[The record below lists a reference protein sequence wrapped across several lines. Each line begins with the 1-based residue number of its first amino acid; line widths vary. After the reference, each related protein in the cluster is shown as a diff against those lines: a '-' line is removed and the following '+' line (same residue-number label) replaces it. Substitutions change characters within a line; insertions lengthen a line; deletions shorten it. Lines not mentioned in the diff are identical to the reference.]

1 VAQGGEHAS
10 IWAVPERQGRGPRPA
25 YSRAQITEAAVR
37 IADAEGLEAASMRR
51 IAADLGT
58 GAMSL
63 YRYVPSRDDLIELMV
78 DHVLLETGIPER
90 PSGDWRADLTLIAE
104 NTRRVWRAHPWLA
117 ALWRPRATFGPNRLR
132 LLEFAFG
139 ALDVGIP
146 IDEIFVLLDML
157 NGYVERVVR
166 GEIEWSRETRQS
178 GMTPERWML
187 ENAAHVRE
195 LLGTGRYPMFERI
208 VLDARLPHMSEDEQF
223 RYGLDRVLDC
233 IGRALPA
240 LGAPPSDPPADPPPA

>member
-1 VAQGGEHAS
+1 VTAGEQHVS
-10 IWAVPERQGRGPRPA
+10 IWSVPERQGRGPRPA
-25 YSRAQITEAAVR
+25 YSRAQITEAAIR

-78 DHVLLETGIPER
+78 DHALLEMDVPER
-90 PSGDWRADLTLIAE
+90 PTGDWRADLTLIAE
-104 NTRRVWRAHPWLA
+104 NTRAVWLRHPWLA
-117 ALWRPRATFGPNRLR
+117 GLVRPRATLGPNRLR

-146 IDEIFVLLDML
+146 IDDMLTLLDML
-157 NGYVERVVR
+157 NGYVERTVR
-166 GEIEWSRETRQS
+166 GEIEWTREMRQS
-178 GMTPERWML
+178 GMTPERWMMVS
-187 ENAAHVRE
+187 APYVRE

-208 VLDARLPHMSEDEQF
+208 VVDARLPHMSSEEQF
-223 RYGLDRVLDC
+223 RYGLGRVLDC
-233 IGRALPA
+233 IAAILP
-240 LGAPPSDPPADPPPA
+240 

>member
-1 VAQGGEHAS
+1 MAAGEQHVS
-10 IWAVPERQGRGPRPA
+10 IWSVPERQGRGPRPA
-25 YSRAQITEAAVR
+25 YSRVQITEAAIR
-37 IADAEGLEAASMRR
+37 IADADGLEAASMRR

-63 YRYVPSRDDLIELMV
+63 YRYVPSRDDLLELMV
-78 DHVLLETGIPER
+78 DHALLEMDIPDR

-104 NTRRVWRAHPWLA
+104 NTRAVWLRHPWLA
-117 ALWRPRATFGPNRLR
+117 GLHRPRPAMGPNRLR

-146 IDEIFVLLDML
+146 IDQMFTLLEML

-166 GEIEWSRETRQS
+166 GEIEWMREMRQS

-187 ENAAHVRE
+187 QSAPYVQE

-208 VLDARLPHMSEDEQF
+208 VMDARLPHMNAEEQF

-233 IGRALPA
+233 VGGVLPA
-240 LGAPPSDPPADPPPA
+240 P

>member
-1 VAQGGEHAS
+1 MAGAERQVS
-10 IWAVPERQGRGPRPA
+10 IWSVPERQGRGPRPA
-25 YSRAQITEAAVR
+25 YSRAQITEAAIR
-37 IADAEGLEAASMRR
+37 IADADGLEAASMRR

-63 YRYVPSRDDLIELMV
+63 YRYVPSRDDLLDLMI
-78 DHVLLETGIPER
+78 DHVLLEADIPAH

-104 NTRRVWRAHPWLA
+104 STRRMWLRHPWLA
-117 ALWRPRATFGPNRLR
+117 GQQRPRAAFGPNRLR

-146 IDEIFVLLDML
+146 VDEMFILLDML

-166 GEIEWSRETRQS
+166 GEIEWAREMRQS
-178 GMTPERWML
+178 GLTPERWML
-187 ENAAHVRE
+187 DSAPYVRE
-195 LLGTGRYPMFERI
+195 LLDSGRYPMFRRI
-208 VLDARLPHMSEDEQF
+208 VVDARLPHMTPEEQF

-233 IGRALPA
+233 IAGALP
-240 LGAPPSDPPADPPPA
+240 

>member
-1 VAQGGEHAS
+1 MTGGEHVS
-10 IWAVPERQGRGPRPA
+10 IWSIPERQGRGPRPA

-78 DHVLLETGIPER
+78 DHVLLEMDIPER

-104 NTRRVWRAHPWLA
+104 NTRAVWRGHAWLA
-117 ALWRPRATFGPNRLR
+117 GLARPRATFGPNRLR

-146 IDEIFVLLDML
+146 VDDMFALLDML
-157 NGYVERVVR
+157 NGYVERTVR
-166 GEIEWSRETRQS
+166 GEIEWMREMRQS
-178 GMTPERWML
+178 GMTPERWMMQS
-187 ENAAHVRE
+187 APYVRE
-195 LLGTGRYPMFERI
+195 LLDSGRYPMFERL
-208 VLDARLPHMSEDEQF
+208 VKDARLPHMSGEDQF
-223 RYGLDRVLDC
+223 RYGLGRVLDC
-233 IGRALPA
+233 IAGALP
-240 LGAPPSDPPADPPPA
+240 GPS

>member
-1 VAQGGEHAS
+1 MAAGEQHVS
-10 IWAVPERQGRGPRPA
+10 IWSVPERQGRGPRPA
-25 YSRAQITEAAVR
+25 YSRAQITEAAIR
-37 IADAEGLEAASMRR
+37 IADADGLEAASMRR

-63 YRYVPSRDDLIELMV
+63 YRYVPSRDDLLELMV
-78 DHVLLETGIPER
+78 DHALLELDIPDR

-104 NTRRVWRAHPWLA
+104 NTRAVWLRHPWLA
-117 ALWRPRATFGPNRLR
+117 GLHRPRATMGPNRLR

-146 IDEIFVLLDML
+146 IDQMLTLLDML

-166 GEIEWSRETRQS
+166 GEIEWMREMRQS

-187 ENAAHVRE
+187 HSGPYVQE

-208 VLDARLPHMSEDEQF
+208 VMDARLPHMSAEEQF

-233 IGRALPA
+233 IGGVLPA
-240 LGAPPSDPPADPPPA
+240 P